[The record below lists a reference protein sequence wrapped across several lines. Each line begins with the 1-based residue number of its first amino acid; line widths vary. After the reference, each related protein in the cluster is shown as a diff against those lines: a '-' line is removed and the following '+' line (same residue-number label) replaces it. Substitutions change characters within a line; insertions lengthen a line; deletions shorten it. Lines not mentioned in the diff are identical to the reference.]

1 MAPLRAAIIGCGL
14 YGRAHA
20 ARLLSIPDEVRLV
33 AFYDHK
39 SENAMAYSQEF
50 GGAAIYTDTARLF
63 AEMDLNLVYICLPP
77 FAHTDEVE
85 LACRYGV
92 HFLIEKPIALT
103 LERAQAMA
111 ALVQAGG
118 VRTQVGFQFRH
129 GEAVQWLKRYITGQ
143 DASSVQRRGA
153 EGLNPSAG
161 EQQTSSLLHRD
172 ADDLVSS
179 ATGQGVAERAFM
191 TARYACNSLHRWW
204 WRDRSRSG
212 GQVFEQITHIL
223 DLARYLLGEPA
234 QVFSVQDN
242 LFHRDV
248 PDYTVEDASATTIR
262 FRSGALANVAATNG
276 AIPGR
281 WDSDWRVVLPHVTA
295 DFSSA
300 NNATIHHTDRLP
312 PTATT
317 IASDRDLVMAQTLDL
332 LAAIRDNRPT
342 VCPIDE
348 GVRSLQLGLAAMHS
362 AETGLPV
369 DMPMA

>member
-1 MAPLRAAIIGCGL
+1 MAPLRTAIIGCGL

-20 ARLLSIPDEVRLV
+20 ARLVTIPDEVRLV

-39 SENAMAYSQEF
+39 FENAAAYSREF
-50 GGAAIYTDTARLF
+50 GGAVYTDTARMF

-77 FAHTDEVE
+77 FAHTDEVA
-85 LACRYGV
+85 LACRYGT

-103 LERAQAMA
+103 LERAQTMS
-111 ALVQAGG
+111 ALVQSSG

-129 GEAVQWLKRYITGQ
+129 GEAVQWLRQYI
-143 DASSVQRRGA
+143 
-153 EGLNPSAG
+153 G
-161 EQQTSSLLHRD
+161 EQGT
-172 ADDLVSS
+172 A
-179 ATGQGVAERAFM
+179 GRAFM

-204 WRDRSRSG
+204 WRDRTRSG

-234 QVFSVQDN
+234 QVFSMQDN

-262 FRSGALANVAATNG
+262 FESGALATVAATNG

-281 WDSDWRVVLPHVTA
+281 WDSDWRVVLPHITA

-300 NNATIHHTDRLP
+300 NHATIHHTGVSP
-312 PTATT
+312 PTATS
-317 IASDRDLVMAQTLDL
+317 ISSDRDLVMSQTLDL
-332 LAAIRDNRPT
+332 LSAIRDKRQA
-342 VCPIDE
+342 VCPLSE
-348 GVRSLQLGLAAMHS
+348 GVRSLQLGLAAMQS
-362 AETGLPV
+362 AKTGLPV
-369 DMPMA
+369 NMAVA

>member
-1 MAPLRAAIIGCGL
+1 MALLRAAMIGCGS
-14 YGRAHA
+14 YGRRHA
-20 ARLLSIPDEVRLV
+20 ARLVALPEEVQLV

-39 SENAMAYSQEF
+39 AENAAAYSREF
-50 GGAAIYTDTARLF
+50 GGAVYTDTARLF
-63 AEMDLNLVYICLPP
+63 AEMDLNLAYICLPP
-77 FAHTDEVE
+77 FAHTNEVE

-103 LERAQAMA
+103 LEHAQSMA
-111 ALVQAGG
+111 TLVQASG

-129 GEAVQWLKRYITGQ
+129 GEAVQWLKQYITGQ
-143 DASSVQRRGA
+143 DAIHPSGSPQNAAASPPAEAIGHSVEHRSA

-161 EQQTSSLLHRD
+161 DQQT
-172 ADDLVSS
+172 
-179 ATGQGVAERAFM
+179 GGRAFM

-234 QVFSVQDN
+234 QVFSMQDN

-262 FRSGALANVAATNG
+262 FRSGALATVAATNG

-295 DFSSA
+295 DFADA
-300 NNATIHHTDRLP
+300 NHATIHHTGRTP
-312 PTATT
+312 PTSTGVS
-317 IASDRDLVMAQTLDL
+317 SDRDLIMAQTLDL
-332 LAAIRDNRPT
+332 LAAIRTERPT

-348 GVRSLQLGLAAMHS
+348 GLRSLQLGLAAMQS
-362 AETGLPV
+362 ADTGLPV
-369 DMPMA
+369 NMP